1 MSSSSKP
8 RHGDPVVIVVKN
20 EFGETEGIPTRQ
32 FQQYLDELDKESE
45 QSDAIA
51 QSLAG
56 QISMALFKDLQD
68 QIGSGDALTIDTTSF
83 TIDTTQQFTDQ
94 TEA

>member
-1 MSSSSKP
+1 MSSSKP
-8 RHGDPVVIVVKN
+8 RHGDPVVIIQEN
-20 EFGETEGIPTRQ
+20 EFGDTEGVPTRQ
-32 FQQYLDELDKESE
+32 FQQFLDELDQESE
-45 QSDAIA
+45 ESETMTT
-51 QSLAG
+51 SVTG
-56 QISMALFKDLQD
+56 QIAMALFKDLQD